1 VNPEVQRLF
10 AAAMEL
16 PEEQRAPCLAS
27 QTAEADV
34 RNEVFSLLMHD
45 SLAEPFFANV
55 LGSAAASL
63 ELTPD
68 PPARRPSR
76 PLTPRPR
83 WQVSA
88 RLWI

>member
-1 VNPEVQRLF
+1 MNPEVQRLF

-27 QTAEADV
+27 QTAEAD
-34 RNEVFSLLMHD
+34 SLLMHD

-63 ELTPD
+63 EFTLDLQPGVRVA
-68 PPARRPSR
+68 PNPKAALAS
-76 PLTPRPR
+76 
-83 WQVSA
+83 
-88 RLWI
+88 